1 VFVFGWEAWT
11 VRWLSNVRS
20 VLRRYASSESES
32 PVIFA
37 KVAAGDP
44 THGTSALGR
53 TFSQAQFP
61 VRSFPVTQ
69 PLPEIVA
76 GLNAAQPD
84 VLIGY
89 PSSLHPLAHEARAGR
104 LRIRPRCVLST
115 SEPLLPEVRRGLED
129 TWGVAVTNCWS
140 ASEAGG
146 MATSCE
152 AGPGMH
158 LSDDLVVVEPVDA
171 GGGEVSAGNP
181 SAKIYVTN
189 LYNPTLPLI
198 RYEITDQVTVLEGAC
213 GCGSA
218 HRRIDDV
225 RGRLDDVF
233 VYGNVSVNP
242 LAFESPLIGDRN
254 VIEYQVRQTPRGA
267 TVAVRS
273 VGPLDSPRLEAEIA
287 KNLTR
292 LGLRGA
298 HVEVRPVDHMD
309 RLRTGKLKR
318 FVPLGP
324 GADRHPPPT
333 AADFP

>member
-1 VFVFGWEAWT
+1 
-11 VRWLSNVRS
+11 
-20 VLRRYASSESES
+20 
-32 PVIFA
+32 
-37 KVAAGDP
+37 
-44 THGTSALGR
+44 
-53 TFSQAQFP
+53 
-61 VRSFPVTQ
+61 
-69 PLPEIVA
+69 
-76 GLNAAQPD
+76 
-84 VLIGY
+84 
-89 PSSLHPLAHEARAGR
+89 
-104 LRIRPRCVLST
+104 
-115 SEPLLPEVRRGLED
+115 LL
-129 TWGVAVTNCWS
+129 
-140 ASEAGG
+140 
-146 MATSCE
+146 
-152 AGPGMH
+152 
-158 LSDDLVVVEPVDA
+158 
-171 GGGEVSAGNP
+171 
-181 SAKIYVTN
+181 
-189 LYNPTLPLI
+189 NPTLPLI

-233 VYGNVSVNP
+233 VYGKVSVNP

-254 VIEYQVRQTPRGA
+254 VIEYQVRQTARGA

-273 VGPLDSPRLEAEIA
+273 GGPLDSPRLEAEIV

-324 GADRHPPPT
+324 GADRHPPLR